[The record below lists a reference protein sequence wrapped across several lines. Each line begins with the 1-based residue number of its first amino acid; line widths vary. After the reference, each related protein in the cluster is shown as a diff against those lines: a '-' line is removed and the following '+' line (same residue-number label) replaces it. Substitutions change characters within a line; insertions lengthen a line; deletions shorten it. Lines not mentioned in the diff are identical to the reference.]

1 MKHPSTFTARPSIV
15 SCELDGGTVL
25 LDLDTSRYFGLNAVG
40 LVVWEALAQPSTADE
55 LCRKV
60 CERFDVSP
68 QQCAQDVD
76 RLLFDFMERRLIER
90 GAEPVA

>member
-1 MKHPSTFTARPSIV
+1 MKHPRTFIARPSIV

-60 CERFDVSP
+60 CERFDVTP
-68 QQCAQDVD
+68 DKCAQDVD
-76 RLLFDFMERRLIER
+76 RLLSDFIDRRLIER
-90 GAEPVA
+90 EPGPVA